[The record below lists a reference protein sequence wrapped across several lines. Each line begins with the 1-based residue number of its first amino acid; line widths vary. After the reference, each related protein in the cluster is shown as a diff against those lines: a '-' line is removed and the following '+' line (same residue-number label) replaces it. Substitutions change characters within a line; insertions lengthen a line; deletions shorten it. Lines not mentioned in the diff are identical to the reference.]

1 MGFVCPRPGD
11 HADTNTK
18 ERNRAQ
24 LEFLQADM
32 FDFQMRLSIR
42 AYKSR
47 FQNLAAAWGWNVL
60 YVLLHSCWMLN
71 DALSLLRVGKQKNSF
86 FFLGDSRYVSK
97 DLKNFSPGAF

>member
-47 FQNLAAAWGWNVL
+47 FQNLAAA
-60 YVLLHSCWMLN
+60 
-71 DALSLLRVGKQKNSF
+71 
-86 FFLGDSRYVSK
+86 
-97 DLKNFSPGAF
+97 